1 MNKPTRMKILAI
13 LLVLGMVAA
22 FLPACAEEPVPPI
35 TNPTTEPTQPTEPTE
50 PQPVDAADLLA
61 QIDISTLKNDT
72 FFEIF
77 ELAGAFLEEH
87 TLISVPS
94 TEYTRAF
101 VKSPPNNSVCEQPEE
116 TSNILLDVEKY
127 ADDED
132 ALSIM
137 QNILMVYCL
146 SEKYADY
153 VVVVPHGNVHGFYR
167 ECYAMHIYPSF
178 PESGFSDTFEYYVAI
193 IKGEIP
199 IPEDAYEVYFCYRG
213 VEKRT
218 GGKNL
223 LIFPQG

>member
-1 MNKPTRMKILAI
+1 MKSRTMMFAICIFCVLLA
-13 LLVLGMVAA
+13 LLGLS
-22 FLPACAEEPVPPI
+22 ACADDVTI
-35 TNPTTEPTQPTEPTE
+35 QTTTPTTEPTQPTDPTE

-101 VKSPPNNSVCEQPEE
+101 LKSPRYTNKFEQPEE

-137 QNILMVYCL
+137 QDLLMVYCL

-153 VVVVPHGNVHGFYR
+153 VVLVNHGIMHDFPR

-178 PESGFSDTFEYYVAI
+178 PESGFSDTIEYYVAI
-193 IKGEIP
+193 MKGEIP
-199 IPEDAYEVYFCYRG
+199 IPEDAYEVYFCYHG
-213 VEKRT
+213 VKKLT